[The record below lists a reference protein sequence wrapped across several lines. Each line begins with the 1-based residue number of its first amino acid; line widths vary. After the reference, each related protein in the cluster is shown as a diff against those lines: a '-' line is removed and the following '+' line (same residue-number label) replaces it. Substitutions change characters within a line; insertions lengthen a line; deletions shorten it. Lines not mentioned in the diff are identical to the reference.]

1 MMRRIIDILKMTK
14 MQHYKNNV
22 DFNCAKRWSCCPG
35 LLVYLRSEIKN
46 KVEIYA
52 TKSTERTVI

>member
-1 MMRRIIDILKMTK
+1 MTK
-14 MQHYKNNV
+14 MQHYMNNV